1 MARLELFV
9 FSLLL
14 SVILETGLILVLL
27 RFWPSLNK
35 EAVVNYPKVSLICV
49 GATLISISWLW
60 WIFPLWMGAS
70 VLYLPVGELLVTLF
84 EGMMYKVL
92 LSLKWSGALLLS
104 ALANGFS
111 FSGGVML
118 FVLVPGFAN
127 LSL

>member
-35 EAVVNYPKVSLICV
+35 EAVVTYPKVSWICG

-111 FSGGVML
+111 FTVGIML

>member
-35 EAVVNYPKVSLICV
+35 EAVVNYPKVSLICG

-104 ALANGFS
+104 ALANGVS
-111 FSGGVML
+111 FTVGIML

>member
-9 FSLLL
+9 FSLLI

-111 FSGGVML
+111 FTVGIML

>member
-104 ALANGFS
+104 ALTNGFS
-111 FSGGVML
+111 FTVGIML

>member
-35 EAVVNYPKVSLICV
+35 EAVVTYPKVSLICV

-104 ALANGFS
+104 ALTNGVS
-111 FSGGVML
+111 FTVGIML

>member
-111 FSGGVML
+111 FTVGIML

>member
-1 MARLELFV
+1 M
-9 FSLLL
+9 
-14 SVILETGLILVLL
+14 
-27 RFWPSLNK
+27 
-35 EAVVNYPKVSLICV
+35 

-111 FSGGVML
+111 FTVGIML

>member
-9 FSLLL
+9 FSLLI

-60 WIFPLWMGAS
+60 WILPLWMGAS

-111 FSGGVML
+111 FTVGIML

>member
-9 FSLLL
+9 FSLLI

-49 GATLISISWLW
+49 GATLVSISWLW

-111 FSGGVML
+111 FTVGIML